1 MTPPST
7 LSAQPSPSL
16 EPPLT
21 AGHLLKPLDF
31 SSTQTLF
38 LFPTMSSKMKGSSI
52 RDPDPV
58 DDAFYVAP
66 TASRFWSAFN
76 HSGTRLFVNVLRKL
90 SANVDIPANVA
101 SNAMNVGIRA
111 TRYLFAQLSDTEPP
125 EDILALVGLVH
136 QLCELV
142 PDAPSEYLRIPALS
156 PPVRP
161 FYSLRLIC
169 SVNSNPGSPAPRE
182 LSSPLLGGTHR
193 IGTRKRAYL
202 PSVTSQDPGPTSSIA
217 NQQDDD
223 GEEEQDEEDDDGDF
237 EMERPG
243 KTPTPPLPH
252 LTMKTTPCLASP
264 SDLPRLR
271 LARSH

>member
-111 TRYLFAQLSDTEPP
+111 TVRIFLCSFHPRLLTSSFQRYLFAQLSDTEPP

-202 PSVTSQDPGPTSSIA
+202 PSVTSQDPGPTLVYRKST
-217 NQQDDD
+217 
-223 GEEEQDEEDDDGDF
+223 G
-237 EMERPG
+237 R
-243 KTPTPPLPH
+243 
-252 LTMKTTPCLASP
+252 
-264 SDLPRLR
+264 
-271 LARSH
+271 